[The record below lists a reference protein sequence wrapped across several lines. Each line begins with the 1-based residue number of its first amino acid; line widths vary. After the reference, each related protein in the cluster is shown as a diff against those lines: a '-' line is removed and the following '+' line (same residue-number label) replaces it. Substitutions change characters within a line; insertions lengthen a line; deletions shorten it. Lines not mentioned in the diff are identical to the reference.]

1 MIAGEPRVT
10 PPADPPKLI
19 YSLAFGPLTMGVL
32 LIGSGLWLA
41 AFGNFTGI
49 YSAFGATVLILL
61 KIRNVSTRVDETG
74 VSQWTLRG
82 RVHLSWNE
90 VTQVTRA
97 PLSLT
102 LADRKR
108 RVVVS
113 VEEFADS
120 AAAISY
126 MESHIPSNLRSD

>member
-1 MIAGEPRVT
+1 MT
-10 PPADPPKLI
+10 PLDPPKLI
-19 YSLAFGPLTMGVL
+19 YSLAFGPLIMGFL
-32 LIGSGLWLA
+32 LIAAGLWLVA
-41 AFGNFTGI
+41 LGNSTGI

-61 KIRNVSTRVDETG
+61 KLRNVSTRVTEAG
-74 VSQWTLRG
+74 VSQLSLRG

-102 LADRKR
+102 LAGAKR

-113 VEEFADS
+113 VEDFADS
-120 AAAISY
+120 DAAISY
-126 MESHIPSNLRSD
+126 IEHHIPSNLRSD

>member
-1 MIAGEPRVT
+1 MT
-10 PPADPPKLI
+10 PPDPPKLI
-19 YSLAFGPLTMGVL
+19 YPLAFGPLVLGFL
-32 LIGSGLWLA
+32 LIAGGLWLV
-41 AFGNFTGI
+41 AFGTFTGI
-49 YSAFGATVLILL
+49 YSVFGATVLMLSKL
-61 KIRNVSTRVDETG
+61 RNISTRVTEEG
-74 VSQWTLRG
+74 VSQLTLCG

-90 VTQVTRA
+90 VTQVTRG

-102 LADRKR
+102 LTGPKG

-126 MESHIPSNLRSD
+126 LESHIPSNLRSD

>member
-1 MIAGEPRVT
+1 VT
-10 PPADPPKLI
+10 PPDPPKLI
-19 YSLAFGPLTMGVL
+19 YSLAFGPLILGFL
-32 LIGSGLWLA
+32 LIAGGLWLLA
-41 AFGNFTGI
+41 LGNSSGL
-49 YSAFGATVLILL
+49 YSVFGATVLILL
-61 KIRNVSTRVDETG
+61 KLRNVSTRVSEAG
-74 VSQWTLRG
+74 VSQLTLRG

-90 VTQVTRA
+90 VTQVTRQ

-102 LADRKR
+102 LAGAKR

-120 AAAISY
+120 AAAIYY

>member
-1 MIAGEPRVT
+1 MTT
-10 PPADPPKLI
+10 PDPPKPI
-19 YSLAFGPLTMGVL
+19 YSLAFGPLTVGFL
-32 LIGSGLWLA
+32 LIASGLWLVA
-41 AFGNFTGI
+41 LGNSTGLF
-49 YSAFGATVLILL
+49 SAFGAAVLILL
-61 KIRNVSTRVDETG
+61 KIRDVSTRVTETG
-74 VSQWTLRG
+74 VSQWSWRG

-97 PLSLT
+97 PLSFT
-102 LADRKR
+102 LAGAKS

>member
-1 MIAGEPRVT
+1 
-10 PPADPPKLI
+10 
-19 YSLAFGPLTMGVL
+19 
-32 LIGSGLWLA
+32 LA
-41 AFGNFTGI
+41 AHGNSTGI
-49 YSAFGATVLILL
+49 YSAFGATVLMLL
-61 KIRNVSTRVDETG
+61 KLRNVSTRVSEAG
-74 VSQWTLRG
+74 VSQLTLRG

-102 LADRKR
+102 LAGAKR

-126 MESHIPSNLRSD
+126 VESHLPSNLRSD

>member
-1 MIAGEPRVT
+1 MT
-10 PPADPPKLI
+10 PPDPPKPI
-19 YSLAFGPLTMGVL
+19 YSLAFET
-32 LIGSGLWLA
+32 LIFGSLVVAAGLWLGA
-41 AFGNFTGI
+41 LGNFMGI
-49 YSAFGATVLILL
+49 LAVGGAFVLILW
-61 KIRNVSTRVDETG
+61 KIRNVSTRVTEAG
-74 VSQWTLRG
+74 VSQLTLRG

-102 LADRKR
+102 LASAKR

-120 AAAISY
+120 AAVISY